1 MHGNTIWTEARW
13 PDTSSQRGD
22 LDRHIR
28 AYQRLHL
35 IARGLGKVDDEHMFF
50 RKKMD
55 CKRAIAPWFNKVLYW
70 IYIGVSEYGHS
81 VWRP

>member
-1 MHGNTIWTEARW
+1 
-13 PDTSSQRGD
+13 

-50 RKKMD
+50 RKKW
-55 CKRAIAPWFNKVLYW
+55 IASAQLRRGSIKS
-70 IYIGVSEYGHS
+70 YIGFT
-81 VWRP
+81 

>member
-50 RKKMD
+50 RKKW
-55 CKRAIAPWFNKVLYW
+55 IASAQLRRGSIKC
-70 IYIGVSEYGHS
+70 YIGFT
-81 VWRP
+81 